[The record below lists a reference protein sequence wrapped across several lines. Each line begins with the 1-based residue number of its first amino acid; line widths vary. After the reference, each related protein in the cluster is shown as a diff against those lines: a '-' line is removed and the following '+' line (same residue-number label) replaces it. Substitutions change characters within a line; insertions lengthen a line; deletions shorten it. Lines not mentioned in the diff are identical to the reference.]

1 MPANII
7 IMIAIIKPIIA
18 KGFFSFFLSKAIT
31 LKIIVNVMSIYC
43 VTIKNF
49 GYILVKM
56 GCEIK
61 NTPNPNEVNLS
72 KNTFYLS
79 YLNPLAFLK

>member
-7 IMIAIIKPIIA
+7 IMIAIIKPNIA

-31 LKIIVNVMSIYC
+31 LTIIVNVMPMYCVNVMPMYC

-49 GYILVKM
+49 GYVLAKM
-56 GCEIK
+56 GCKIT
-61 NTPNPNEVNLS
+61 NTPNPNEV
-72 KNTFYLS
+72 
-79 YLNPLAFLK
+79 